1 MSYFN
6 HAFRKT
12 FIGTTLNGGGGF
24 TGLNGGQLGTTG
36 NIFPGGSFGF
46 VNPKNNWNVVPTT
59 YTSSLGC
66 CNLILAAGSIYQNDK
81 IGPFHGGYQESN
93 KSKEINPKYV
103 SKFYRVDPCLPQN
116 NVIHIGNTAY
126 TDDVALSL
134 AITNAGANIAD
145 NVYNNIPLVNLATD
159 PTPGSGLLADIT
171 VVGGVVTFV
180 EIANGGTQW
189 TTGDVVQP
197 ETGISTAGSSISG
210 TTMTIA
216 AMAANGGSFQPGM
229 VIQGTGVTGGTTIVS
244 QLTGT
249 TGGAGTYEVSISQT
263 VAGPIAITGFYLPWD
278 GSGLI
283 TSPTFT
289 VTAGVGAD
297 CCKKFYC
304 GETYTLRV
312 DVKGSPALRLLNH
325 NSYIIASAYGGCCPE
340 GSIAPVEIDS
350 TLIFIQWAEAITRY
364 PVISP
369 FMQIVVVDQS
379 GAPLYAPGT
388 SAAFLATVPG
398 AKTWDQ
404 YVSPGYLL
412 NDCAG
417 MVLNGAYV
425 DTKFQNCTF
434 QISDF
439 YEVEPVRLYASEVD
453 LNGDPCLF
461 NGVCVVT
468 ECEGRQVMG
477 LGESVAREAILS
489 EQYRQNFFSSDF
501 RIREITQGY
510 SVFDYIN
517 RNTLYTRYFLQ
528 HNVPR
533 FNNPSSTFDNDQYLL
548 EVITCGTEAAFETF
562 VNAWLS
568 NCSDCVGLEV
578 EGCVEPTC
586 VPLYNFPVLT
596 TNFNPNVVTTCV

>member
-12 FIGTTLNGGGGF
+12 FIGTTLAGGGGY

-46 VNPKNNWNVVPTT
+46 VNPKTWTVVPTT
-59 YTSSLGC
+59 YSATTIGC

-103 SKFYRVDPCLPQN
+103 NKFYRVDPCLPQN

-126 TDDVALSL
+126 TDDVALALS
-134 AITNAGANIAD
+134 ITNTGANIAD
-145 NVYNNIPLVNLATD
+145 GVYNNIPLVDLSSST
-159 PTPGSGLLADIT
+159 GSGLLADIT

-180 EIANGGTQW
+180 EIANGGSGW
-189 TTGDVVQP
+189 VDGDIVQP

-229 VIQGTGVTGGTTIVS
+229 VIQGTGVTAGTTILS

-278 GSGLI
+278 GSGSI

-289 VTAGVGAD
+289 VDAGIGAN

-325 NSYIIASAYGGCCPE
+325 NSYIIASAYGGCCPD
-340 GSIAPVEIDS
+340 GAIAPVEIDS

-379 GAPLYAPGT
+379 GVPLYAPGT

-398 AKTWDQ
+398 SKTWDQ
-404 YVSPGYLL
+404 YVSPGYIP

-461 NGVCVVT
+461 NGVCVIT

-477 LGESVAREAILS
+477 LGESVARDAILS

-510 SVFDYIN
+510 SVFDYID
-517 RNTLYTRYFLQ
+517 RNKLYTRYFLQ

-548 EVITCGTEAAFETF
+548 EVITCGPEATFETF

-568 NCSDCVGLEV
+568 NCSDCVGLEL
-578 EGCVEPTC
+578 EGCVEAAC
-586 VPLYNFPVLT
+586 VPLYNFPPT
-596 TNFNPNVVTTCV
+596 TPTGPTVCV